1 VSGKPVAD
9 LITTG
14 IGQLYTACP
23 SPSPADDDRGLERST
38 FNPELIPDAALA
50 SRDGELIFVG
60 PEADL
65 EDAVEH
71 SDAIEVDAAG
81 GLVTPGLIDCH
92 THLLFAG
99 SRQDE
104 YAMRSVGVSYQEIAA
119 GGGGIRS
126 SVRRFREAGSVELAD
141 QATVRLQAMALSGTT
156 TVEIKSGYGLSL
168 EAELKALAIIDEL
181 DGEVPLRILPT
192 FMGAHEIPDEYR
204 SDRNAYIDLIINE
217 MLPVVQA
224 QGIARYCD
232 VFCETGVYTTEE
244 AERILTAGQ
253 EHGLKAKIHSD
264 EFDAIG
270 GTEMATTIGA
280 LSADHLAAVTP
291 SGIEALAGSQTVGV
305 VLPGTTVFLGKEK
318 HAPARD
324 LLEAGATVAIA
335 TDFNPGSSTFLSLP
349 LMTTFAC
356 SLLHMHPAEAMQA
369 VTANAA
375 RALGFGEQIGK
386 LFPGMA
392 SDFVL
397 WDADDYRMIPYA
409 AGHPLVIM
417 SVVGGEILS
426 FD

>member
-1 VSGKPVAD
+1 
-9 LITTG
+9 
-14 IGQLYTACP
+14 
-23 SPSPADDDRGLERST
+23 
-38 FNPELIPDAALA
+38 
-50 SRDGELIFVG
+50 
-60 PEADL
+60 
-65 EDAVEH
+65 
-71 SDAIEVDAAG
+71 
-81 GLVTPGLIDCH
+81 
-92 THLLFAG
+92 
-99 SRQDE
+99 
-104 YAMRSVGVSYQEIAA
+104 
-119 GGGGIRS
+119 
-126 SVRRFREAGSVELAD
+126 
-141 QATVRLQAMALSGTT
+141 
-156 TVEIKSGYGLSL
+156 
-168 EAELKALAIIDEL
+168 
-181 DGEVPLRILPT
+181 
-192 FMGAHEIPDEYR
+192 
-204 SDRNAYIDLIINE
+204 
-217 MLPVVQA
+217 
-224 QGIARYCD
+224 
-232 VFCETGVYTTEE
+232 
-244 AERILTAGQ
+244 
-253 EHGLKAKIHSD
+253 
-264 EFDAIG
+264 
-270 GTEMATTIGA
+270 MATTIGA